1 MKKNYLF
8 GMLALAAM
16 TMVGCSNDEVVNDYS
31 QDNAIQFGTYVG
43 RDAESRAQVID
54 TKVLGEEGFGV
65 FAFFTENEEFDD
77 QKHTPNFMYNQ
88 KVTATGWVQE
98 TTDDNGNVT
107 PGYYTNWTYTP
118 VKYWPND
125 RGDKVSFFAYAP
137 YATDQNGIEISG
149 ADVAGVPT
157 VTYKFEPNVDGLIT
171 IPVGEDADGMVDL
184 LYLKNESKEII
195 DLEKPGINDRILFK
209 FGHALSRVSFAAKVL
224 VDEVGDEN
232 NGDVEGEHEMTNTL
246 APETTITINSV
257 KLTGKFYTGGT
268 MSLLDGSWINNT
280 GGEQEVSF
288 YLDKANFANE
298 QNEFTVS
305 HMETKELLNNE
316 DSYIMLFPQALNE
329 NNKITVTVGYD
340 VVTIDEKNSSNSSNV
355 KNVYTSDEFII
366 NGAFEQGH
374 AYKLVLHLG
383 MTSVKVSAELEEW
396 EESEHVVNVP
406 DNKK

>member
-65 FAFFTENEEFDD
+65 FAFFTENENFDA
-77 QKHTPNFMYNQ
+77 KTHKPNFMYNQ
-88 KVTATGWVQE
+88 QVLGNSYDE
-98 TTDDNGNVT
+98 TTKE
-107 PGYYTNWTYTP
+107 YSNWTYSP

-125 RGDKVSFFAYAP
+125 RDDKVSFFAYAP
-137 YATDQNGIEISG
+137 YATDKNGIEISD
-149 ADVAGVPT
+149 ANTAGVPT
-157 VTYKFEPNVDGLIT
+157 VTYGFDVDENGLIK
-171 IPVGEDADGMVDL
+171 IPVGDNADGMVDL

-224 VDEVGDEN
+224 VDEVGGEVD
-232 NGDVEGEHEMTNTL
+232 GAVEGEHEMTNTL

-268 MSLLDGSWINNT
+268 MSLSDGTWTNT
-280 GGEQEVSF
+280 GGEKLVSF
-288 YLDKANFANE
+288 YLDETNFADK
-298 QNEFTVS
+298 QNVFTAS
-305 HMETKELLNNE
+305 HMETEELLNNE
-316 DSYIMLFPQALNE
+316 DSYIMLFPQVLDA
-329 NNKITVTVGYD
+329 NNKITVTVDYD
-340 VVTIDEKNSSNSSNV
+340 VVTTDEKNPSNTSNV

-366 NGAFEQGH
+366 DGAFAQGR

-383 MTSVKVSAELEEW
+383 MTSVKVSAVLEEW
-396 EESEHVVNVP
+396 KESEHVVNVP
-406 DNKK
+406 DNK